1 VHASHALHI
10 LHSTKV
16 YQCVIISYTEFQ
28 YKDGYYMII
37 ELATHNAVSVV
48 FGYATQKDGNIET
61 SGEALG
67 S

>member
-1 VHASHALHI
+1 
-10 LHSTKV
+10 
-16 YQCVIISYTEFQ
+16 
-28 YKDGYYMII
+28 MII

-48 FGYATQKDGNIET
+48 FSYATQKDGNIET

>member
-1 VHASHALHI
+1 
-10 LHSTKV
+10 
-16 YQCVIISYTEFQ
+16 
-28 YKDGYYMII
+28 MII

-61 SGEALG
+61 SGETLG